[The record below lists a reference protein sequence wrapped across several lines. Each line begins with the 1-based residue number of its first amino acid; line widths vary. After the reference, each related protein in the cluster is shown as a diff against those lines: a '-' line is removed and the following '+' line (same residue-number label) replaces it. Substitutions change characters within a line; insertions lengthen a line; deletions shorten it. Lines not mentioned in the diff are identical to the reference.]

1 MKGLRR
7 ELVRGRGRKRRR
19 SMRGLRRGLGR
30 VRGRRRSMRV

>member
-19 SMRGLRRGLGR
+19 SMRGLRREDERKGG
-30 VRGRRRSMRV
+30 